1 MRTLL
6 ELDAARHDLVTTSRS
21 IVDKA
26 KDENERALTGEET
39 SQLAAYQRDI
49 TAVDVEITSRK
60 VLDGFDNVTAVQ
72 MDTLNVSGRKT
83 TPGDPNNTGEPPR
96 IRADVVPYQKRFGR
110 LKAFKGPDAELNAYR
125 SANFIRAALFNNE
138 KSIQECRR
146 LGIDYRAMSI
156 GVNTAGGFT
165 VPEEMSAA
173 IIDLREVYGVFRQ
186 ECDVEPMNRDIMS
199 VPRVAGAGT
208 AAFVGENTA
217 IAESETTW
225 NQVNLTAHKAGR
237 IARMSSEIAEDSIIN
252 MADKLAEHFA
262 YSFALLE
269 DNTGFIGDG
278 TAAYAGIRG
287 LEVKI
292 IDGTHTAGAVDA
304 ASGNDSVATIT
315 TDDLTA
321 LMGTLPGYAHAG
333 AKWFCSQLVSSA
345 IFGRLQ
351 AIAGGNTIQ
360 TLEGKISQT
369 FLGHPIVV
377 SQTMFKNAAAT
388 AMNNVAGLLFGNLKL
403 AATLGDRRQF
413 TMALST
419 DRYFVEDQVAIKA
432 TERFDINVHD
442 LGDNTTAGPIVAL
455 IGQT

>member
-83 TPGDPNNTGEPPR
+83 TPGDPDNSGGPPH
-96 IRADVVPYQKRFGR
+96 IRAEVVPYQKRYGK
-110 LKAFKGPDAELNAYR
+110 LKAFQGPDAELNAYR
-125 SANFIRAALFNNE
+125 SAHFIRAALLRNE

-146 LGIDYRAMSI
+146 LGIDFRAMSV

-165 VPEEMSAA
+165 VPEEMSIA
-173 IIDLREVYGVFRQ
+173 IIDLRERFGVFRA
-186 ECDVEPMNRDIMS
+186 ECDVEPMGRDIMS
-199 VPRVAGAGT
+199 IPRVAGTGSAV
-208 AAFVGENTA
+208 FVGENTA
-217 IAESETTW
+217 LTESETTW

-237 IARMSSEIAEDSIIN
+237 IARMSSEIAEDSLIN

-262 YSFALLE
+262 HSFALLE

-278 TAAYAGIRG
+278 TAAFAGIRG
-287 LEVKI
+287 ITVKI

-304 ASGNDSVATIT
+304 TATHDSIGEIDIV
-315 TDDLTA
+315 DLTL
-321 LMGTLPGYAHAG
+321 LMGSLPAYAHDG
-333 AKWFCSQLVSSA
+333 AKWFCSQLVNSMV
-345 IFGRLQ
+345 FGRLS
-351 AIAGGNTIQ
+351 AAAGGNTIQ
-360 TLEGKISQT
+360 TMGGEFAPT
-369 FLGHPIVV
+369 FLGHPIVTT
-377 SQTMFKNAAAT
+377 QTMFKDAT
-388 AMNNVAGLLFGNLKL
+388 ATNMNDVAGLLFGNLKM

-413 TMALST
+413 EIALSN
-419 DRYFVEDQVAIKA
+419 DRYFELDQVAIRA
-432 TERFDINVHD
+432 TARFDITVHD